1 MLFGTGHR
9 VVITQVSLYGSLPCK
24 LVHVV
29 LTASINPMARPP
41 PYTRVD
47 VKSLLKIFKRYLYFK
62 FVRIYLSSDKD
73 GNGRIDANELQSAL
87 SNGVHLPF
95 NINTVSM
102 MMKMFDRDGSG
113 GIEFNE
119 FAALYDYVYKWKTCF
134 QRYDTDRSGAID
146 AQEMQVA
153 LRSFGYDLSHPFVC
167 QMLRRFDRTTRGC
180 IAFDDFIYAC
190 VCLHYLTDAFRPY
203 DHNRNGW
210 AEMNFEQFLM
220 AALSIIV

>member
-1 MLFGTGHR
+1 
-9 VVITQVSLYGSLPCK
+9 
-24 LVHVV
+24 
-29 LTASINPMARPP
+29 MARPP

-47 VKSLLKIFKRYLYFK
+47 VKSLLKIFK
-62 FVRIYLSSDKD
+62 SSDKD

-119 FAALYDYVYKWKTCF
+119 FAALYDYVYRWKTCF
-134 QRYDTDRSGAID
+134 QRYDTDRSGTID

-203 DHNRNGW
+203 DHNSNGW

-220 AALSIIV
+220 AAMSIIV